1 MWGLL
6 LLIAIVIIM
15 HLLFGLCF
23 QHDLKEIEK
32 HNPEYRKFLKDKY
45 DI

>member
-6 LLIAIVIIM
+6 LIPLFMIV
-15 HLLFGLCF
+15 FGLIF